1 VEQFS
6 YNDDGSIPL
15 ITPTKEGVKES
26 VVHLNPFRKVE
37 AETIAWSEGLK
48 TMRDNKTGV
57 YLSNIDNGEFI
68 KVRSVDFGK
77 GARRFKAG
85 VASASTGGKIE
96 IRLGAVDGELL
107 GVCEVTNTG
116 GWQNWVVQS
125 CKVKKMK
132 GVHDLFFVFRG
143 AEGTLFNFDWW
154 QFK

>member
-1 VEQFS
+1 M
-6 YNDDGSIPL
+6 
-15 ITPTKEGVKES
+15 
-26 VVHLNPFRKVE
+26 
-37 AETIAWSEGLK
+37 K
-48 TMRDNKTGV
+48 TAIDSKSGV
-57 YLSNIDNGEFI
+57 YVTNIHNGDHI

-132 GVHDLFFVFRG
+132 GVYDL
-143 AEGTLFNFDWW
+143 
-154 QFK
+154 

>member
-1 VEQFS
+1 
-6 YNDDGSIPL
+6 
-15 ITPTKEGVKES
+15 
-26 VVHLNPFRKVE
+26 
-37 AETIAWSEGLK
+37 
-48 TMRDNKTGV
+48 MRDNKTGV

-77 GARRFKAG
+77 GARRFKAS
-85 VASASTGGKIE
+85 VATASTGGKIE

-143 AEGTLFNFDWW
+143 TEDTLFNFDWW